1 MITTGSLAYAK
12 SVNSAFHAVPA
23 LRALEAPRLSMPE
36 ARRTRR
42 FFRRAE
48 PTTFQRCLA
57 VHLYFATMPG
67 ALD

>member
-23 LRALEAPRLSMPE
+23 LRALEAQRLTKPA

-57 VHLYFATMPG
+57 VHLYFATSPG